1 MQVLTD
7 ISSAGRGQSRLWTGM
22 EDGTVKKLIALVL
35 MAGVTVACA
44 SQKAPAEMA
53 LTGLEQAVTAA
64 KPEIEMFAAA
74 EMTGLTDAVGA
85 AKKKFEGGD
94 YAGVVADVQAV
105 TAKLSAAAQTAAAK
119 KAELTTEWATF
130 AALPAMVG
138 QVTAKLTELTAM
150 RRLPAGMTKTT
161 VDDAKLS
168 LDKVNALW
176 SEASGAFE
184 KGDLM
189 AAVAKARD
197 VKPMVET
204 LMSSLGV
211 AAAAAAR

>member
-1 MQVLTD
+1 MKQ
-7 ISSAGRGQSRLWTGM
+7 
-22 EDGTVKKLIALVL
+22 LIALVL
-35 MAGVTVACA
+35 TAGMTVACA

-53 LTGLEQAVTAA
+53 LKGLEQAVTAA
-64 KPEIEMFAAA
+64 TPEIEMFAADR
-74 EMTGLTDAVGA
+74 MTGLTDAVGA
-85 AKKKFEGGD
+85 AKKKLEGGD
-94 YAGVVADVQAV
+94 YAGVVADVQTV
-105 TAKLSAAAQTAAAK
+105 TAQLSAAAQAAAAK
-119 KAELTTEWATF
+119 KADLTTEWATF

-138 QVTAKLTELTAM
+138 QVTAKLTELTGL

-161 VDDAKLS
+161 VDDARAS

-189 AAVAKARD
+189 AAVARARD
-197 VKPMVET
+197 IKPMVDA

-211 AAAAAAR
+211 ATAAAAR

>member
-1 MQVLTD
+1 V
-7 ISSAGRGQSRLWTGM
+7 

-35 MAGVTVACA
+35 TAGVTVACA

-53 LTGLEQAVTAA
+53 LKGLEQAVDAA
-64 KPEIEMFAAA
+64 KPEIGMFAADQVA
-74 EMTGLTDAVGA
+74 GLTDAVAA

-105 TAKLSAAAQTAAAK
+105 TGKLSAAAQTAAAK

-130 AALPAMVG
+130 ATLPAMVG
-138 QVTAKLTELTAM
+138 QVTAKLTELTGM

-161 VDDAKLS
+161 LDNAQGS
-168 LDKVNALW
+168 LEKVNAIW
-176 SEASGAFE
+176 AEASGAFA

-204 LMSSLGV
+204 LMSSLGM

>member
-1 MQVLTD
+1 M
-7 ISSAGRGQSRLWTGM
+7 
-22 EDGTVKKLIALVL
+22 
-35 MAGVTVACA
+35 
-44 SQKAPAEMA
+44 
-53 LTGLEQAVTAA
+53 
-64 KPEIEMFAAA
+64 
-74 EMTGLTDAVGA
+74 
-85 AKKKFEGGD
+85 
-94 YAGVVADVQAV
+94 
-105 TAKLSAAAQTAAAK
+105 K

-138 QVTAKLTELTAM
+138 QVTAKVTELTAM

-161 VDDAKLS
+161 VDDAKVS

-176 SEASGAFE
+176 TEASGAFE

-204 LMSSLGV
+204 LMNSLGV
-211 AAAAAAR
+211 AAAAAVK

>member
-1 MQVLTD
+1 
-7 ISSAGRGQSRLWTGM
+7 M

-35 MAGVTVACA
+35 TAGVTVACA

-53 LTGLEQAVTAA
+53 LKGLEQAVTAA
-64 KPEIEMFAAA
+64 TPEIEMFAADQ
-74 EMTGLTDAVGA
+74 MPGLTGAVDA
-85 AKKKFEGGD
+85 AKKKLEGGD
-94 YAGVVADVQAV
+94 YAGVITDVQTV
-105 TAKLSAAAQTAAAK
+105 TQTLSAAAQTAAAT
-119 KAELTTEWATF
+119 KAEVTTEWATF

-161 VDDAKLS
+161 VDDAKVS

-176 SEASGAFE
+176 TEASGAFE

-204 LMSSLGV
+204 LMNSLGV
-211 AAAAAAR
+211 AAAAAVK

>member
-1 MQVLTD
+1 
-7 ISSAGRGQSRLWTGM
+7 M
-22 EDGTVKKLIALVL
+22 EDGTVKKLLALVL
-35 MAGVTVACA
+35 TAGVTVACA

-53 LTGLEQAVTAA
+53 LKGLEQAVTAA
-64 KPEIEMFAAA
+64 KPEIEMFAAD
-74 EMTGLTDAVGA
+74 EMTGLTDAVAA
-85 AKKKFEGGD
+85 AKTKFESGD
-94 YAGVVADVQAV
+94 YAGVVADVQTV
-105 TAKLSAAAQTAAAK
+105 TAKLSTAAQTAAAK
-119 KAELTTEWATF
+119 KAALTTEWTTF

-161 VDDAKLS
+161 VDDAKMS

-176 SEASGAFE
+176 TEASGAFE

-189 AAVAKARD
+189 AAVTKARD

-211 AAAAAAR
+211 AAAAAAK